1 MATIKKTPAKKI
13 APKKSAVKTTL
24 VKKPSSE
31 QTCWPGFEPTPG
43 KAAGEK
49 GSCKPK
55 AKQTSS
61 EKKGDAK
68 AAAASKQGKAG
79 GSKRKP

>member
-1 MATIKKTPAKKI
+1 MATTSTSPAKKS
-13 APKKSAVKTTL
+13 AAQKSAAKKTL
-24 VKKPSSE
+24 VKKPSSD

-55 AKQTSS
+55 AKQTSA

-68 AAAASKQGKAG
+68 AAAATKLGKAG
-79 GSKRKP
+79 GNR

>member
-1 MATIKKTPAKKI
+1 MATAKKAPAKKT
-13 APKKSAVKTTL
+13 AAKKSAAKKAPA
-24 VKKPSSE
+24 KKPSSD

-55 AKQTSS
+55 KSQTAK
-61 EKKGDAK
+61 EKKGDSK
-68 AAAASKQGKAG
+68 AAAASKLQKAG
-79 GSKRKP
+79 K

>member
-1 MATIKKTPAKKI
+1 MTTAKKAPAKKTAKKAAKKTPAKKS
-13 APKKSAVKTTL
+13 AAKKSPA
-24 VKKPSSE
+24 KKSSSE

-55 AKQTSS
+55 KTQSKS
-61 EKKGDAK
+61 EKKGDSK
-68 AAAASKQGKAG
+68 AAAASKQ
-79 GSKRKP
+79 R